1 MSDNPQDKPT
11 DAPGPRKENL
21 YRKYGPLPHTP
32 SVGKSEIKTWKEA
45 WEIKTD
51 DDPPPERVKKNSA
64 PTKSTS
70 AHRETGCF
78 QDRAPVASV
87 LPWDE
92 SPFYDIAYGRI
103 PGDPRIY
110 KDDER
115 PGKKVS
121 PKKTPKNSPNKDQ
134 ETK

>member
-51 DDPPPERVKKNSA
+51 DDPPPER
-64 PTKSTS
+64 
-70 AHRETGCF
+70 
-78 QDRAPVASV
+78 DRAPVASV